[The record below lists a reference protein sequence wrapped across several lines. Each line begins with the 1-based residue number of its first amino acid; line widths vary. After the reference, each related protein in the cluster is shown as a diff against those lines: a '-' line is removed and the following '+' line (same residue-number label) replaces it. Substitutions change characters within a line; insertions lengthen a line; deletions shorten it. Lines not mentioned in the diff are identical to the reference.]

1 MDELPSVPDEA
12 TSLALVARI
21 QRGEPT
27 AWEELYRRYHDQLL
41 LTVRMRLSS
50 GLRAVLQSEDVF
62 QSVALE
68 AFAALDRFEYRGRG
82 SLERYLKQMVL
93 NKIRDR
99 ARGFAAEKR
108 GGGRTPAEVDV
119 DALAGAEPER
129 VGYYQAEVYERL
141 ERAIQKLPD
150 DMREVLLLR
159 RIEGLTSREVAERLG
174 KSDAAVRQIA
184 ARAMARLTT
193 SM

>member
-1 MDELPSVPDEA
+1 MDELPSAPDEA
-12 TSLALVARI
+12 TSLALVGRI
-21 QRGEPT
+21 QRGEST

-50 GLRAVLQSEDVF
+50 NLRAVLQSEDVF

-68 AFAALDRFEYRGRG
+68 AFSALDRFEYRGRG

-99 ARGFAAEKR
+99 ARTFAAEKR
-108 GGGRTPAEVDV
+108 GGGRAPAEVDV

-141 ERAIQKLPD
+141 ERAIQNLPD